1 MIYII
6 LVLSIVLLGVSARKS
21 SGFLDMDST
30 NAIRG
35 FAMVI
40 IFLHHIMNRVGYLP
54 YLQVLASSG
63 YICTGIFFFLSGY
76 GNLLSLKRQ
85 TVLEAKWLKKRLVPL
100 YSVFFVFYVIRS
112 IGFVILNNMGLY
124 SFNVTFLKIIKEL
137 CTLTTP
143 DGINWFPKII
153 FISFILYYLIYKYI
167 KNDNVKLLVL
177 FLIISAYIVG
187 GYVCHLPTYWYNSVF
202 CFFVGAFVG
211 KYKETISKYIS
222 ETPTVNKILLFVVNM
237 ILFCVSFLLL
247 RGRTIFQIIPCVL
260 ASLLCV
266 TTLNVVNFK
275 TKLLS
280 YVGKNSFEFYITH
293 VSMLAILYAFSTDTN
308 VLTISL
314 FVVSV
319 LLVWAYLF
327 FKNMVIMKRH
337 NDFQSKRIVN
347 Q

>member
-6 LVLSIVLLGVSARKS
+6 LVFSIVLLSVSARKT

-35 FAMVI
+35 FAMII

-54 YLQVLASSG
+54 YVKILGFSG

-85 TVLEAKWLKKRLVPL
+85 TVLQTKWLKKRLIPL
-100 YSVFFVFYVIRS
+100 YSAFLVFYVIRS
-112 IGFVILNNMGLY
+112 IGFVILNNMELY
-124 SFNVTFLKIIKEL
+124 SFNVTFIKIILEL

-143 DGINWFPKII
+143 DSINWFPKII
-153 FISFILYYLIYKYI
+153 FISFIVYYLIFKFI
-167 KNDNVKLLVL
+167 KNDNIKLFVL

-187 GYVCHLPTYWYNSVF
+187 GYAFHLPTYWYNSVF

-211 KYKETISKYIS
+211 KYKETISKYIT
-222 ETPTVNKILLFVVNM
+222 ETPLVNRILFFVVNI
-237 ILFCVSFLLL
+237 ILFGASFLLL
-247 RGRTIFQIIPCVL
+247 KGRVILQIIPCVL

-275 TKLLS
+275 SKLFS
-280 YVGKNSFEFYITH
+280 YVGKNSFEFYISH

-314 FVVSV
+314 FIVSV
-319 LLVWAYLF
+319 LLVWIYLF
-327 FKNMVIMKRH
+327 FKNMVIKKIN